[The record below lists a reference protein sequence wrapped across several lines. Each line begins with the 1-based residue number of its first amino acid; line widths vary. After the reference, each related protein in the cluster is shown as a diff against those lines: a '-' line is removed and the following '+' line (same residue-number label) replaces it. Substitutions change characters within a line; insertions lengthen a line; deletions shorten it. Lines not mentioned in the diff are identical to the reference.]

1 MEADS
6 VDLTP
11 DLDIHVLEFW
21 GLFEK
26 NLRGI
31 FCHLAVKLGP

>member
-26 NLRGI
+26 IRGE
-31 FCHLAVKLGP
+31 FFATWR